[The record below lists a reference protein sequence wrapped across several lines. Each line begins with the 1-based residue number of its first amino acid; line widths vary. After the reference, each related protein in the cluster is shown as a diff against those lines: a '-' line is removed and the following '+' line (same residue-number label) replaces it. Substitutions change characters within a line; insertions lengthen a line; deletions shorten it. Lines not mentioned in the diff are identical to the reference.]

1 MTGDLMDRVFNDIK
15 AKKSESLTDK
25 ALSKQTL
32 SDEALSK
39 QTLSDEA
46 LSKQTLSDE
55 TLSLKELDIK
65 LLNEAIEAANNKRR
79 MIGVWSPTIAAAMW
93 YLKGTIPRFSISE
106 VASHWIEEGLERDY
120 PELMQKIRE
129 GLKR

>member
-1 MTGDLMDRVFNDIK
+1 MDRVFGDIK
-15 AKKSESLTDK
+15 TKKVEGLSDK

-32 SDEALSK
+32 SDNPLILK
-39 QTLSDEA
+39 TLD
-46 LSKQTLSDE
+46 
-55 TLSLKELDIK
+55 LKLID
-65 LLNEAIEAANNKRR
+65 EAIEAANSKRR

-120 PELMQKIRE
+120 PELVQKIRE
-129 GLKR
+129 EMKR

>member
-1 MTGDLMDRVFNDIK
+1 MDRIFGDIK
-15 AKKSESLTDK
+15 AKKSE
-25 ALSKQTL
+25 ALSDKTLSNQTLSDNTL
-32 SDEALSK
+32 SDEALRNE
-39 QTLSDEA
+39 TLSDDA
-46 LSKQTLSDE
+46 
-55 TLSLKELDIK
+55 LSLKALDLK
-65 LLNEAIEAANNKRR
+65 LLDEAIETANSKRR

-120 PELMQKIRE
+120 PELVQKIRE

>member
-1 MTGDLMDRVFNDIK
+1 MDRVFSDIK

-25 ALSKQTL
+25 ALSNQTL
-32 SDEALSK
+32 SNEALRHEALSDD
-39 QTLSDEA
+39 TI
-46 LSKQTLSDE
+46 
-55 TLSLKELDIK
+55 SLKGLDLK
-65 LLNEAIEAANNKRR
+65 LLDEAIEAANGKRR

-120 PELMQKIRE
+120 PKLVQRIRE
-129 GLKR
+129 GMKK

>member
-25 ALSKQTL
+25 
-32 SDEALSK
+32 
-39 QTLSDEA
+39 A

-120 PELMQKIRE
+120 PELVQKIRE
-129 GLKR
+129 GMKK

>member
-1 MTGDLMDRVFNDIK
+1 MPGDLMDRVFNDIK

-32 SDEALSK
+32 SDEALSLK
-39 QTLSDEA
+39 A
-46 LSKQTLSDE
+46 LDL
-55 TLSLKELDIK
+55 K
-65 LLNEAIEAANNKRR
+65 LLDEAIEAANSKRR

-120 PELMQKIRE
+120 PELVQRIKD
-129 GLKR
+129 GLKK

>member
-1 MTGDLMDRVFNDIK
+1 MDKLFGDIK
-15 AKKSESLTDK
+15 AKKSE
-25 ALSKQTL
+25 ALSDNTI
-32 SDEALSK
+32 SDEK
-39 QTLSDEA
+39 
-46 LSKQTLSDE
+46 
-55 TLSLKELDIK
+55 LSLNGLDLK
-65 LLNEAIEAANNKRR
+65 LLDEAIETATSKRR

-120 PELMQKIRE
+120 PELVQRIKE